1 MCMQLRRGSWML
13 QLRPLLLTARATLIA
28 AARMRP
34 ASVTDGT
41 APGKYSLNA
50 FKCSFIDW
58 QRGAD
63 AASANKMQPIGERG

>member
-41 APGKYSLNA
+41 APGKYSLDA
-50 FKCSFIDW
+50 FK
-58 QRGAD
+58 
-63 AASANKMQPIGERG
+63 